1 MAWIQTFTPQ
11 QLIAAAV
18 ALVALALLLV
28 GITTLGRAL
37 RQGKSQSTV
46 EQALETRDARDDQAA
61 INAASATQG
70 GALRDAMG
78 TAAAL
83 GTRWGTGRYG
93 DILLADE
100 DRELIESAG
109 YSDAI
114 RARALFL
121 FSRAVLGLALP
132 LISLL
137 WAGRVTL
144 MGSEAMGIFL
154 LLLAGFALGW
164 MLPKW
169 VVSRRAKARRLAAA
183 EELPLF
189 IDLLRLLQG
198 VGLSIDQSMHVVVH
212 EFRDVMPV
220 LANELALAIEQY
232 ARGRTREQ
240 SLARIANGFS
250 NEDLSAICRLI
261 AQVDQ
266 HGGAVQQPLQQ
277 FSERLREQR
286 KLDLKEKIG
295 KLTVKMTGVMVLT
308 LMPALLIVTGGVGFL
323 AIFRAFGQIGGGS

>member
-1 MAWIQTFTPQ
+1 MTWIQTFSTQ
-11 QLIAAAV
+11 QLMAA
-18 ALVALALLLV
+18 ALALLALAVLLV
-28 GITTLGRAL
+28 GVATLGRAF
-37 RQGKSQSTV
+37 RQGKSQATMD
-46 EQALETRDARDDQAA
+46 QALDTRNAQETLSEAQAGVGHA
-61 INAASATQG
+61 
-70 GALRDAMG
+70 GALQDAVG

-83 GTRWGTGRYG
+83 GTRWGAGRYG

-100 DRELIESAG
+100 DRELIDSAG
-109 YSDAI
+109 YADMA

-121 FSRAVLGLALP
+121 FSRAVLGIGLP
-132 LISLL
+132 AVSLL
-137 WAGRVTL
+137 WAGHFKF

-154 LLLAGFALGW
+154 LIFIGFALGW

-169 VVSRRAKARRLAAA
+169 AVARRAKARRLAAA

-220 LANELALAIEQY
+220 LASELALAVEQY
-232 ARGRTREQ
+232 ARGRSREQ
-240 SLARIANGFS
+240 SLARIANGFG

-266 HGGAVQQPLQQ
+266 HGGAVQQPLHQ

-323 AIFRAFGQIGGGS
+323 AIFRAFGQIGGGG

>member
-1 MAWIQTFTPQ
+1 MTWIQTLTTQ
-11 QLIAAAV
+11 TLIAAAV
-18 ALVALALLLV
+18 ALVAIALLLV
-28 GITTLGRAL
+28 GAATLARAF
-37 RQGKSQSTV
+37 RQSKSQHAMD
-46 EQALETRDARDDQAA
+46 QALDTRNARDGQPTTDAEA
-61 INAASATQG
+61 EHR
-70 GALRDAMG
+70 GALQDAMG

-93 DILLADE
+93 NLLLAAE

-109 YSDAI
+109 YSDMP
-114 RARALFL
+114 RARALFM
-121 FSRAVLGLALP
+121 FSRAVLGLGLP
-132 LISLL
+132 AIALL
-137 WAGRVTL
+137 WTGRFKFL
-144 MGSEAMGIFL
+144 GSEMLGIFVL
-154 LLLAGFALGW
+154 LFAGFALGW
-164 MLPKW
+164 LLPKW
-169 VVSRRAKARRLAAA
+169 LVARRAKARRLAAA

-220 LANELALAIEQY
+220 LASELALAVEQY

-240 SLARIANGFS
+240 SLSRIANGFG

-261 AQVDQ
+261 SQVDQ

-286 KLDLKEKIG
+286 KLDLKETIG

-323 AIFRAFGQIGGGS
+323 AIFRAFAQIGGGH

>member
-1 MAWIQTFTPQ
+1 MAWIQTLTTQ
-11 QLIAAAV
+11 QLIATAI

-28 GITTLGRAL
+28 GISTLGRAM

-46 EQALETRDARDDQAA
+46 ELALDTRKRQEGSPNTAKASREHGSAIQDAV
-61 INAASATQG
+61 
-70 GALRDAMG
+70 G

-109 YSDAI
+109 YADMS

-121 FSRAVLGLALP
+121 FSRAVLGLGLP
-132 LISLL
+132 LLSLL
-137 WAGRVTL
+137 LAGHVTL
-144 MGSEAMGIFL
+144 LGSEAMGVFML
-154 LLLAGFALGW
+154 LFAGFALGW
-164 MLPKW
+164 LFPKW
-169 VVSRRAKARRLAAA
+169 IVWRRAKARRLAAA

-220 LANELALAIEQY
+220 LASELSIAIEQY

-240 SLARIANGFS
+240 SLARIATGFA

-266 HGGAVQQPLQQ
+266 HGGAVQQPLQH

-308 LMPALLIVTGGVGFL
+308 LMPALLIVTGGSGFL
-323 AIFRAFGQIGGGS
+323 AVFRALSRMGGG

>member
-1 MAWIQTFTPQ
+1 
-11 QLIAAAV
+11 L
-18 ALVALALLLV
+18 
-28 GITTLGRAL
+28 
-37 RQGKSQSTV
+37 
-46 EQALETRDARDDQAA
+46 
-61 INAASATQG
+61 
-70 GALRDAMG
+70 
-78 TAAAL
+78 
-83 GTRWGTGRYG
+83 
-93 DILLADE
+93 
-100 DRELIESAG
+100 
-109 YSDAI
+109 
-114 RARALFL
+114 
-121 FSRAVLGLALP
+121 
-132 LISLL
+132 SLL

-144 MGSEAMGIFL
+144 MGSETMGIFL

-220 LANELALAIEQY
+220 LASELALAIEQY

-240 SLARIANGFS
+240 SLARIANGFG

-277 FSERLREQR
+277 FRSEERRVGKERRCGWAPWPQTQR
-286 KLDLKEKIG
+286 QQ
-295 KLTVKMTGVMVLT
+295 
-308 LMPALLIVTGGVGFL
+308 
-323 AIFRAFGQIGGGS
+323 R